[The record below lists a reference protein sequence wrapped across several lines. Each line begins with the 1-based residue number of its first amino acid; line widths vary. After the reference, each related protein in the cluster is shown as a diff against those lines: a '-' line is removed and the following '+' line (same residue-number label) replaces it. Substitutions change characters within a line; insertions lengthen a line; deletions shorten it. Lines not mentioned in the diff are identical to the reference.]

1 MNTNIMTIY
10 YQLIGAGLTKA
21 GALGLMGNWMA
32 ESGCEANRLQGD
44 FTDGRLL
51 SVTYT
56 KDVTAGRISRTQ
68 FARDQKGYGLAQWT
82 YFSRKEALYD
92 FWKNSGTDLGD
103 VRMQVKFA
111 LHELSTEGEYAG
123 LWSVL
128 KTTDDIWTATDK
140 VCRLYER
147 PYYNNVDAR
156 FRYAKQLEAELEQ
169 IPKEPSGAGLSGQGG
184 AAREHSDVREA
195 CDDPSSAGFPEA
207 SGKRDDPE
215 LVTTL
220 WPPRTICNGMNGND
234 TAVLQ
239 AVLKARGWP
248 VNYVDG
254 AFGAYLE
261 DIVKDFQKEA
271 FPGEPS
277 EWDGIV
283 GPKTWGKL
291 LER

>member
-1 MNTNIMTIY
+1 MNTNILTIY

-56 KDVTAGRISRTQ
+56 RDVTAGRISRTQ

-156 FRYAKQLEAELEQ
+156 FRFAKELEADLDEAEAAPPAEEPEPAP
-169 IPKEPSGAGLSGQGG
+169 IPVEPSPAP
-184 AAREHSDVREA
+184 APA
-195 CDDPSSAGFPEA
+195 PE
-207 SGKRDDPE
+207 DE
-215 LVTTL
+215 TL
-220 WPPRTICNGMNGND
+220 WPPRTVDKNMYGSDVSVLQALLTARGLYGGGIDGKFGDELD
-234 TAVLQ
+234 TAVRSFQREYGLD
-239 AVLKARGWP
+239 A
-248 VNYVDG
+248 DG
-254 AFGAYLE
+254 
-261 DIVKDFQKEA
+261 V
-271 FPGEPS
+271 
-277 EWDGIV
+277 V
-283 GPKTWGKL
+283 GPLTWGKL
-291 LER
+291 LSR